1 MNKICLAWDRKD
13 TKANQLQSPRIAP
26 FNSFTNCRLPKI
38 VIWIC
43 KIRSLY
49 IVEFREFC
57 KMPAADEAACRQWLI
72 EWGWQWHDMTWL
84 LNRVLMLLLQQAKN
98 AFDWKTNKLYAQK
111 LLAFGNQNKYW
122 FIQHWTILPLSGLRE
137 RRTSKHC
144 VQLQL
149 EPALELNSFPL
160 KCAQFLTH

>member
-57 KMPAADEAACRQWLI
+57 KMRPQMKPLAGNGSLSGADS
-72 EWGWQWHDMTWL
+72 DMTWL

-149 EPALELNSFPL
+149 EPALELNLFPL